1 MGFWALDDCVY
12 LLLSLDEGLLGV
24 LRLGQMLWV
33 GGGQPIMKIRRH
45 RRVYYTSHFVSS
57 CKLLQRKNTSHKLDL
72 LMRIDEKHQMIN
84 IQISH

>member
-1 MGFWALDDCVY
+1 MTVFICFSLWMRVFWVCSDWVRCC
-12 LLLSLDEGLLGV
+12 GL
-24 LRLGQMLWV
+24 